1 MPNLCI
7 STFSF
12 RTSSAAEYS
21 AYRNLEKQRISK
33 DLLGP
38 VIMGS
43 IISVDE
49 WIPERP
55 PKNPMLRVPSPDLP
69 PFPKHEPDN
78 NTINQDE
85 PLPPPPPEIL
95 HHLTVGQNTPV
106 FIIAA

>member
-1 MPNLCI
+1 
-7 STFSF
+7 
-12 RTSSAAEYS
+12 
-21 AYRNLEKQRISK
+21 
-33 DLLGP
+33 
-38 VIMGS
+38 MGS

-95 HHLTVGQNTPV
+95 HHLTVSTRYHFFNFLYDQSTIRV
-106 FIIAA
+106 